1 MRKDQ
6 ITWQLEHENI
16 RRLLPRY
23 ALPAVIGMLVN
34 TLYNIVDRIFI
45 GHGVGALAISGLTL
59 TFPVTTFI
67 QAFSMLVGIGAA
79 TRVSIYLGKKANAMA
94 ENVLGNA
101 LVLSF
106 IVAIFTTLPPL
117 VFMDELL
124 GWFGGSEQT
133 IPYAKDYLY
142 IVVPFNLMNILSL
155 TFNSI
160 MRASGYPK
168 KAMLMLVLGAAL
180 NVILDPVFIFV
191 FDMGIQ
197 GVAIATVL
205 SMIIS
210 TSCIMKHFFSSKSM
224 VHFRLQYLSLKK
236 AIVKSILGIG
246 VSPFFMQLVGCAEI
260 IIINRLLGKYGGD
273 LAIAANGIVSS
284 VGLLF
289 VMLII
294 GIGQGMQPIIGFNH
308 GANHP
313 ERVMKT
319 LRLAIISS
327 TVVTSIGWIASV
339 FIPEMLVYAF
349 STDAK
354 LMEITTNGLRLTMLT
369 FFTVGSQIIISL
381 FFQSM
386 GMAWKAMLLSLSRQF
401 FFQIPALFILP
412 LFWKIN
418 GVWLAEPLADI
429 LSVLLAWAF
438 LWYHTNHKM
447 GHPLNKFH

>member
-1 MRKDQ
+1 METKQ
-6 ITWQLEHENI
+6 ITWQLEHEKIN
-16 RRLLPRY
+16 RLLLHY
-23 ALPAVIGMLVN
+23 AAPAVMGMLVN

-59 TFPVTTFI
+59 TFPVTAFI

-79 TRVSIYLGKKANAMA
+79 THVSIYLGKKANDMA
-94 ENVLGNA
+94 ENIVGNA
-101 LVLSF
+101 LVLSV

-124 GWFGGSEQT
+124 ESFGGSEQT
-133 IPYAKDYLY
+133 LPYAKDYLY
-142 IVVPFNLMNILSL
+142 IIVPFNLMNILSL

-168 KAMLMLVLGAAL
+168 KAMGMLLLGATL
-180 NVILDPVFIFV
+180 NVILDPLFIFV
-191 FDMGIQ
+191 FNMGIR
-197 GVAIATVL
+197 GAAVATVI
-205 SMIIS
+205 SMAAS
-210 TSCIMKHFFSSKSM
+210 TLCIMLHFFSEKSILR
-224 VHFRLQYLSLKK
+224 FRLRYLRLRNK
-236 AIVKSILGIG
+236 IVKRILGIG
-246 VSPFFMQLVGCAEI
+246 ISPFFMQLVGCAEV
-260 IIINRLLGKYGGD
+260 IIINRALGMYGGD
-273 LAIAANGIVSS
+273 LAIGANGIISS
-284 VGLLF
+284 IGLLF

-327 TVVTSIGWIASV
+327 TLITGVGCIVSV
-339 FIPEMLVYAF
+339 FIPDALVCVF
-349 STDAK
+349 STDAE
-354 LMEITTNGLRLTMLT
+354 LVRITSNGLRLTMLT
-369 FFTVGSQIIISL
+369 FFAVGSQIIISL

-412 LFWKIN
+412 LFWQLN
-418 GVWLAEPLADI
+418 GIWLAEPLADV
-429 LSVLLAWAF
+429 LSALLAWMF
-438 LWYHTNHKM
+438 LWNS
-447 GHPLNKFH
+447 KFFCEAIQK